1 MGRGHS
7 ISSAGAK
14 EFQLYGSIRWWVSDC
29 QGALVEVGKCWLA
42 QPWKRINL
50 VGWTSGTVSVESLND
65 CGEATTRRGADST
78 SQRRT
83 IEFSLTVASGN

>member
-1 MGRGHS
+1 M
-7 ISSAGAK
+7 
-14 EFQLYGSIRWWVSDC
+14 
-29 QGALVEVGKCWLA
+29 LVGTTVEEDKSCWLDV
-42 QPWKRINL
+42 WDSRL
-50 VGWTSGTVSVESLND
+50 GRSSGTVSVESLNG